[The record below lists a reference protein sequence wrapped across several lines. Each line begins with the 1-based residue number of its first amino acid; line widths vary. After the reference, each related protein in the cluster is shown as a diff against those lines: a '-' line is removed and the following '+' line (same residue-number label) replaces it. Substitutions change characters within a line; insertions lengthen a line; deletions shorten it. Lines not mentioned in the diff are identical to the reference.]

1 MRTFHEIACEIR
13 KEWAN
18 VSPYARPYLDAMSA
32 IFSSD
37 KNAAYG
43 YDSADSIVRY
53 FLANAGSWRGDAAR
67 RIKAELKAMIA

>member
-1 MRTFHEIACEIR
+1 MRTFHEIACEIC
-13 KEWAN
+13 KEWAK
-18 VSPYARPYLDAMSA
+18 VSPSALPYLAVMFE